1 MKRIALL
8 TAAAALSVIA
18 GAAAIPASAAT
29 ARPGTAAQASTA
41 VHAASAY
48 QPQRPSAL
56 AASFP
61 CKRAAGLASFYYS
74 GCTYYGAILCP
85 PGHVGAVSG
94 TKYEWNGCPYRTWL
108 YQNPPASGDS
118 SGPGYGYTL
127 CISPGTGNS
136 GAFKKNY
143 AWAWQSSNSASC

>member
-29 ARPGTAAQASTA
+29 ARPGTAVQASTA

-48 QPQRPSAL
+48 QPQRLSAL

-61 CKRAAGLASFYYS
+61 CHKSAGLASFYYS
-74 GCTYYGAILCP
+74 GCSLYGTMLCP
-85 PGHVGAVSG
+85 PGHVGAVSPA
-94 TKYEWNGCPYRTWL
+94 KYEWNGCPYRTWL
-108 YQNPPASGDS
+108 YQYPPASGDA
-118 SGPGYGYTL
+118 SGPGHGYTL

-136 GAFKKNY
+136 GPFQRVY
-143 AWAWQSSNSASC
+143 EWAWQSANSASC